1 MYSTGELQ
9 LVTLLPVNE
18 HGYVDGNPEEVRCA
32 MFLDDNFIA
41 VADIDA
47 VQNETKI
54 NLGEFYNSETG
65 EVLVIDEI
73 LTLYCHEDKVAV
85 IPYTRDENGLVI
97 ECEHYYTE
105 KYAEAYEKLVIR
117 GFNEHMLRY
126 KS

>member
-65 EVLVIDEI
+65 EVLVI
-73 LTLYCHEDKVAV
+73 
-85 IPYTRDENGLVI
+85 